1 MACGFES
8 PDVPNNGALLDILH
22 ESLPIL
28 YSNKVVENSFSNTLE
43 LMLDTHTE
51 IYANNGTPN
60 ENDDDEMNNQKIEKI
75 IMNQEME
82 LRCRK
87 VQDTDTSNMKSASK
101 IKSAS
106 SCLLLSFGINNIIPE
121 NSSLNVYNHSHCT
134 EAARLR
140 RCRSTASSNASSPVW
155 STGRAMYL
163 RLEAM
168 KTKPDD
174 EGKRKSRPT

>member
-87 VQDTDTSNMKSASK
+87 VQDTDTSKLKSASK

-121 NSSLNVYNHSHCT
+121 NSSLNVYVQ
-134 EAARLR
+134 
-140 RCRSTASSNASSPVW
+140 NANYVLFFLIFS
-155 STGRAMYL
+155 
-163 RLEAM
+163 
-168 KTKPDD
+168 
-174 EGKRKSRPT
+174 

>member
-1 MACGFES
+1 
-8 PDVPNNGALLDILH
+8 
-22 ESLPIL
+22 
-28 YSNKVVENSFSNTLE
+28 
-43 LMLDTHTE
+43 
-51 IYANNGTPN
+51 
-60 ENDDDEMNNQKIEKI
+60 
-75 IMNQEME
+75 MNQEME

-87 VQDTDTSNMKSASK
+87 VQGTDTSNMKSASK

-121 NSSLNVYNHSHCT
+121 NSSLNVYVKNFLIIYFFVFFSIIFYILIFLFFFFEFLIFFRYNHSHCT